1 MAPDEPQPIM
11 RRRLAWLGEF
21 ALMAS
26 VALLSLLLLVYVG
39 FGEARR
45 TYETFFVEKLAA
57 QNNVLAAAIESF
69 LRRDLPLE
77 QYVGFGP
84 RADRLLASDQTITS
98 LFVVDGNDVVV
109 FGRGDA
115 AADYAEYRSVE
126 TAPRLMQGNEVSLH
140 RHRLFVATPLTN
152 RYQDVGALVIAMAA
166 DNIGSAVN
174 QRFALLLPP
183 TIILA
188 LAFAGFAVW
197 LRARRPTGGNALV
210 YGSFALIFT
219 VVAVVIVTTLA
230 GLYNKGAQIKT
241 SALADSLAQR
251 MAEVI
256 GFNLDLAQIP
266 GLDRAFAEYRRLNPD
281 ISAAAMLVNGQV
293 VIHTDSYNIGYPW
306 RTEVAAYEYLVDI
319 VTRENGDKVT
329 VAVVLPQSVVYTRV
343 LRSVKNFAALF
354 VASAFLASVLFQFSG
369 TMRARGASGRAA
381 LSGAPPSAAGVRN
394 LVKPLFLFTTC
405 IEHLSYAFL
414 PQYLS
419 GIAAATG
426 YSPDVLPFVFGA
438 YYLAFALVLVPAG
451 QLAQRFSATP
461 ILLTGLV
468 ACAVGYTL
476 LIGQETIWTAVAA
489 RLCSGFGQGL
499 IFISVQ
505 TILLANAAE
514 HERTRAAG
522 VIVYGFQGGMIAG
535 MAIGSLVVS
544 SIGEVG
550 ILVASAA
557 IMLLLVG
564 YTLLCLPT
572 TAAAAPKRSDSSIIA
587 SVAIAA
593 HDRPF
598 MATVLCIGIPA
609 KAVLTGVIVFAV
621 PLLMT
626 AQGFAEAEIGQMLM
640 LYAGA
645 VMVASQLSGTY
656 IDLHKAT
663 RGALLV
669 GAALAGLGMIGLTA
683 IDWSGFVGLPFGEP
697 LRVVAILLAM
707 LVIGIGHGFINAP
720 IVAYVASLA
729 VARRVG
735 IPGLTA
741 SYRFLERIGH
751 VAGPLLV
758 GLFFHLYGESGEALF
773 WLGLA
778 LTSLMLV
785 FLLVGRQAPA
795 RDAESFSLAAEPRA
809 LVGLYIDGQTA
820 ALALRIGAREQSAS
834 LDAAANLLV
843 GHLQRHGHAARPT
856 AARPS
861 EPLDAASSRLAGF
874 IATYV
879 PATDEPP
886 GHLIVLSG
894 ATEALHASLA
904 LPDLAVDVTHVVL
917 LPKKHWLEQL
927 QGWLA
932 LVALT
937 GKGDAAAPK
946 ATLASALAAARNAE
960 GSFVWHAARPSGAGP
975 ARNRRKSSPEFSPES
990 SKEQTYA
997 SFQTA

>member
-1 MAPDEPQPIM
+1 MADGQHAMWRPKLA
-11 RRRLAWLGEF
+11 RLGDF
-21 ALMAS
+21 TLMAG

-84 RADRLLASDQTITS
+84 RADRLLASDETITS
-98 LFVVDGNDVVV
+98 IFVVDGNNEIV
-109 FGRGDA
+109 FGRGETT
-115 AADYAEYRSVE
+115 ADYAHYRSVE
-126 TAPRLMQGNEVSLH
+126 QAPRLVQGDEVLLH
-140 RHRLFVATPLTN
+140 DQRLFVATPLSN
-152 RYQDVGALVIAMAA
+152 RYQEVGALVIAMAA
-166 DNIGSAVN
+166 ANIGNEVDH
-174 QRFALLLPP
+174 RFAFLLPP
-183 TIILA
+183 TIFLA
-188 LAFAGFAVW
+188 LLFAALAVW
-197 LRARRPTGGNALV
+197 WQGRRPTGGNALV

-251 MAEVI
+251 MTEVI

-281 ISAAAMLVNGQV
+281 ISAAALLVDGQV
-293 VIHTDSYNIGYPW
+293 AIHTDSYHIGYPW
-306 RTEVAAYEYLVDI
+306 RSDPATYEYLVDI
-319 VTRENGDKVT
+319 VTRENGGKVT

-369 TMRARGASGRAA
+369 TMRARGTGGPAAAPAVAPASGD
-381 LSGAPPSAAGVRN
+381 VRN

-419 GIAAATG
+419 SIAVAAG

-451 QLAQRFSATP
+451 QLAQRFSARP
-461 ILLTGLV
+461 ILLVGLV
-468 ACAVGYTL
+468 ACAVGYIL
-476 LIGQETIWTAVAA
+476 LIGQATIWTAVAA
-489 RLCSGFGQGL
+489 RLFSGVGQGL
-499 IFISVQ
+499 IFIAVQ
-505 TILLANAAE
+505 TLLLANAAE

-535 MAIGSLVVS
+535 MAIGSLIVT
-544 SIGEVG
+544 SIGEAG
-550 ILVASAA
+550 ILVASAGV
-557 IMLLLVG
+557 MLLLVG
-564 YTLLCLPT
+564 YTLLCLPNVV
-572 TAAAAPKRSDSSIIA
+572 AAPSGRATNSIVG
-587 SVAIAA
+587 SVAIAVQ
-593 HDRPF
+593 DRAF

-645 VMVASQLSGTY
+645 VMVSSQLSAAY

-663 RGALLV
+663 RAALLV

-683 IDWSGFVGLPFGEP
+683 IDWSGFLGLPFGEP
-697 LRVVAILLAM
+697 LRVVAILSAM
-707 LVIGIGHGFINAP
+707 LVIGIGHGLVNAP
-720 IVAYVASLA
+720 IVAYVSSLA
-729 VARRVG
+729 VAREVG

-741 SYRFLERIGH
+741 AYRFLERIGH

-758 GLFFHLYGESGEALF
+758 GLFFQLYGEGGEALF
-773 WLGLA
+773 WLGLV
-778 LTSLMLV
+778 LTSLLLL
-785 FLLVGRQAPA
+785 FLLVGRPAPA
-795 RDAESFSLAAEPRA
+795 RHAEPLRLAAQPGA
-809 LVGLYIDGQTA
+809 LVGLYIDGQTTA
-820 ALALRIGAREQSAS
+820 MALRIATGDRSAS
-834 LDAAANLLV
+834 LDAAANLLT
-843 GHLQRHGHAARPT
+843 GHLQRHGRLAVSSPSGTH
-856 AARPS
+856 RPS
-861 EPLDAASSRLAGF
+861 EAPSSRLATFVGRYCQ
-874 IATYV
+874 ADARP
-879 PATDEPP
+879 PAY
-886 GHLIVLSG
+886 LVVLSS
-894 ATEALHASLA
+894 TSTTLPDSLA
-904 LPDLAVDVTHVVL
+904 TADPAIETRHVVL

-937 GKGDAAAPK
+937 GNGKALAPR
-946 ATLASALAAARNAE
+946 ATLAAALAAASRTA
-960 GSFVWHAARPSGAGP
+960 GSFVWHAEDPDLPSSAT
-975 ARNRRKSSPEFSPES
+975 NRKHFS
-990 SKEQTYA
+990 KDQTYA
-997 SFQTA
+997 SIQPA

>member
-1 MAPDEPQPIM
+1 MVDGQHAM
-11 RRRLAWLGEF
+11 RRPRLARLGDF
-21 ALMAS
+21 ALMS
-26 VALLSLLLLVYVG
+26 GVALLSLLLLVYVG

-84 RADRLLASDQTITS
+84 RADRLLASDETITS
-98 LFVVDGNDVVV
+98 IFVVDGNNEIV
-109 FGRGDA
+109 FGRGDT
-115 AADYAEYRSVE
+115 AADYAHYQAVE
-126 TAPRLMQGNEVSLH
+126 QAPRLVQGDEVLLH
-140 RHRLFVATPLTN
+140 DQRLFVATPLTN

-166 DNIGSAVN
+166 ANIGNEVDH
-174 QRFALLLPP
+174 RFAFLLPP
-183 TIILA
+183 TILLA
-188 LAFAGFAVW
+188 LLFAGFAVW
-197 LRARRPTGGNALV
+197 WQGRRPTGGNALV

-251 MAEVI
+251 MTEVI

-281 ISAAAMLVNGQV
+281 ISAAALLVDGQV
-293 VIHTDSYNIGYPW
+293 TIHTDSYHIGYPW
-306 RTEVAAYEYLVDI
+306 RSDPATYEYLVDI

-369 TMRARGASGRAA
+369 TMRARGTNGRAA
-381 LSGAPPSAAGVRN
+381 APEAAPAGGPVAGDVRN

-419 GIAAATG
+419 GIAAAAG

-451 QLAQRFSATP
+451 QLAQRFSARP
-461 ILLTGLV
+461 ILLVGLV
-468 ACAVGYTL
+468 ACALGYL
-476 LIGQETIWTAVAA
+476 LLMGQETIWTAVAA

-499 IFISVQ
+499 IFIAVQ
-505 TILLANAAE
+505 TLLLTNAAE

-535 MAIGSLVVS
+535 MAIGSLIVT
-544 SIGEVG
+544 SIGEAG

-557 IMLLLVG
+557 VMLLLVG
-564 YTLLCLPT
+564 YTLFCLPSV
-572 TAAAAPKRSDSSIIA
+572 AATPSGRATSSIVG
-587 SVAIAA
+587 SVAIAVQ
-593 HDRPF
+593 DRAF

-626 AQGFAEAEIGQMLM
+626 AQGFAEAEIGQLLM

-645 VMVASQLSGTY
+645 VMLSSQLSAAY
-656 IDLHKAT
+656 IDQHKAT
-663 RGALLV
+663 RAALLA

-683 IDWSGFVGLPFGEP
+683 IDWSGFLGLPFGEP
-697 LRVVAILLAM
+697 LRVMAVLAAM
-707 LVIGIGHGFINAP
+707 LVIGIGHGLVNAP
-720 IVAYVASLA
+720 IVAYVSSLA
-729 VARRVG
+729 VAREVG

-741 SYRFLERIGH
+741 AYRFLERIGH

-758 GLFFHLYGESGEALF
+758 GLFFQLYGEGGLALF
-773 WLGLA
+773 WLGLV
-778 LTSLMLV
+778 LTSLMLL
-785 FLLVGRQAPA
+785 FLLIGSTTRA
-795 RDAESFSLAAEPRA
+795 RHAETLGLAAEPVA
-809 LVGLYIDGQTA
+809 LVGLYIDGQTTA
-820 ALALRIGAREQSAS
+820 MALRIEAGDRSPS
-834 LDAAANLLV
+834 LAAAANLLT
-843 GHLQRHGHAARPT
+843 GHLQRHGRLATSLPGGRHRPGPAPSNGLASFVGRYCPVDARP
-856 AARPS
+856 
-861 EPLDAASSRLAGF
+861 
-874 IATYV
+874 
-879 PATDEPP
+879 PA
-886 GHLIVLSG
+886 HLIVLSS
-894 ATEALHASLA
+894 TSMA
-904 LPDLAVDVTHVVL
+904 LPESLMTADAAIDRRHLVL

-937 GKGDAAAPK
+937 GNGKPLAPR
-946 ATLASALAAARNAE
+946 ATLAAALAAASRTE
-960 GSFVWHAARPSGAGP
+960 GIFVWHAEMPNPRSLAT
-975 ARNRRKSSPEFSPES
+975 NRKQF

-997 SFQTA
+997 SLQPA